1 MKNSLLAK
9 NIQLSIISLL
19 LLFAVGLV
27 SLFFVYDYYL
37 DQVESRHQARQA
49 VLLEER
55 IDKKQ
60 KILHG
65 VAVALANVSTIRD
78 ALAYE
83 DREALIREL
92 SHLRQEYAKWTG
104 FVNYAFHAISHD
116 GRSLYRSYDPD
127 SYGQDVT
134 AHPMIK
140 KVMTDAT
147 TVTQVDK
154 GGFGNVYR
162 VITIQ
167 PVFALD
173 SNELVGYM
181 TISQG
186 LKQILMEF
194 EADGMEYLVFEQ
206 DTNASLEDA
215 QKQYVLDNGSYFVD
229 RPLAD
234 WKFSQ
239 TEVVQPKMQKK
250 QGWYYQTKPIF
261 DEFNNI
267 RAFHLIAV
275 PELVLRQQAWSLTLK
290 LAWILLAIYALVF
303 LMLMIQMGLLRSSV
317 LKPMRDMSRT
327 IKSIIKTK
335 QYNQSVEVLRKDEIG
350 EMSTL
355 FNKLLVKTN
364 NLIFNLK
371 YLNIAIDKTLIVS
384 RADRYGKITDVND
397 NFCHISGYTAEE
409 LIGSPHNLVRHP
421 DMPADVFED
430 LWHTIQNKQ
439 IWRGEIKNLR
449 KDGTSYYVMSYIIP
463 ILDQQDDLIEYLSI
477 RQDITLIVELRETL
491 QRALAS
497 AEYEKSVAQ
506 KANQAKSEFLSSM
519 SHELRTP
526 LNAIIGFSQ
535 LLNISNLTD
544 DQREQVEII
553 QSSGKH
559 LLQLINDVL
568 EFAKLESGKLKITLE
583 AVMAKKVVKE
593 AITLTESE
601 AKAHHVTLVY
611 NTLVTD
617 EVVIAD
623 RLRLKQVI
631 LNLISNAIKYNKPN
645 GEVRLSCQIT
655 HKSNKAYWELSVKDT
670 GVGIAKSYLDKVFE
684 PFNRLGHENSSIEGT
699 GIGLS
704 IALDLVEQMQGYLT
718 VTSEEGQG
726 SDFRLGLPLQ
736 QSNSESLPIPLQD
749 EKLQSKT
756 SNSTESVESAE
767 FTQTLRILYVE
778 DNHANMK
785 SMSRMINSLND
796 VEFKI
801 APNTENALE
810 IAKRW
815 PPHLVLL
822 GINLQENNDGQA
834 LTLFKSRPELSRNN
848 TQFYAINTQSE
859 PEKIADLIKFGF
871 DGYIAKP
878 FELDAIYKVI
888 NDCRKVVRAIE

>member
-1 MKNSLLAK
+1 MRNSLLAK
-9 NIQLSIISLL
+9 NVQLSIISLL

-27 SLFFVYDYYL
+27 SLFFVYEYYL
-37 DQVESRHQARQA
+37 DQVENRHQTRQA
-49 VLLEER
+49 ILLEER

-65 VAVALANVSTIRD
+65 VAVALSNVSTIRD
-78 ALAYE
+78 ALAYQ

-92 SHLRQEYAKWTG
+92 GHLRQEYAKWTG
-104 FVNYAFHAISHD
+104 FVNYAFHAISYD
-116 GRSLYRSYDPD
+116 GRSLYKSYDPD

-134 AHPMIK
+134 EHPMIK
-140 KVMTDAT
+140 KVMAEAT

-206 DTNASLEDA
+206 DTGASIVEAD
-215 QKQYVLDNGSYFVD
+215 QKYVLDNGRYFVD
-229 RPLAD
+229 RPLAG
-234 WKFSQ
+234 WTLSRA
-239 TEVVQPKMQKK
+239 EAIQPEMQKK

-261 DEFNNI
+261 DELNNV

-275 PELVLRQQAWSLTLK
+275 PEKVLRQQALSLTLK

-327 IKSIIKTK
+327 IKNIIKTK

-355 FNKLLVKTN
+355 FNQLLVRTN

-384 RADRYGKITDVND
+384 RADRYGNITSVND

-421 DMPADVFED
+421 DMSKDVFED

-439 IWRGEIKNLR
+439 IWRGEIKNLG

-463 ILDQQDDLIEYLSI
+463 ILDQKDNLVEYLSI

-491 QRALAS
+491 QRALVS

-506 KANQAKSEFLSSM
+506 TANKAKSEFLSSM
-519 SHELRTP
+519 THELRTP

-544 DQREQVEII
+544 GQREQVEII

-568 EFAKLESGKLKITLE
+568 EFAKLESGKLKISLE
-583 AVMAKKVVKE
+583 PVLAKKVVKE

-601 AKAHHVTLVY
+601 AKAHNVTLVY
-611 NTLVTD
+611 KTLDTD

-655 HKSNKAYWELSVKDT
+655 HKSNQDYWELSVKDT

-684 PFNRLGHENSSIEGT
+684 PFNRLGHETSNIEGT

-704 IALDLVEQMQGYLT
+704 IALDLVNQMQGYLS
-718 VTSEEGQG
+718 VTSEEGRG

-736 QSNSESLPIPLQD
+736 ASNL
-749 EKLQSKT
+749 EKLPSTLEDENFQSKP
-756 SNSTESVESAE
+756 SNLVHLTEVSKK
-767 FTQTLRILYVE
+767 FRILYIE

-785 SMSRMINSLND
+785 SMSNIVASLND
-796 VEFKI
+796 LEFKI
-801 APNTENALE
+801 APTVENGLE

-822 GINLQENNDGQA
+822 DSNLQGWNNGEA
-834 LTLFKSRPELSRNN
+834 LTLFKSIPTLTRYS
-848 TQFYAINTQSE
+848 TQFYAINTQSNPGE
-859 PEKIADLIKFGF
+859 IEDLIKLGF
-871 DGYIAKP
+871 DGSITKP
-878 FELDAIYKVI
+878 FERDDIYKVI

>member
-1 MKNSLLAK
+1 MSNSLLAK
-9 NIQLSIISLL
+9 NIQLSVISLL
-19 LLFAVGLV
+19 LLFAVGV
-27 SLFFVYDYYL
+27 ISLFFVHGYYL
-37 DQVESRHQARQA
+37 VQVENEHQTRQA
-49 VLLEER
+49 LLLEER

-60 KILHG
+60 KILHA
-65 VAVALANVSTIRD
+65 VAVALANVSTIRE
-78 ALAYE
+78 AMAYE
-83 DREALIREL
+83 DREVLIAEL
-92 SHLRQEYAKWTG
+92 GHLQDEYAKWTG
-104 FVNYAFHAISHD
+104 FVNYAFHAVTHD
-116 GRSLYRSYDPD
+116 GRSLYRSYDPE

-134 AHPMIK
+134 DHPMIRQA
-140 KVMTDAT
+140 MAERTSL
-147 TVTQVDK
+147 TQVDK
-154 GGFGNVYR
+154 GGYGNVYR

-173 SNELVGYM
+173 SDELVGYI
-181 TISQG
+181 TSSQG
-186 LKQILMEF
+186 LKQILLEF
-194 EADGMEYLVFEQ
+194 ETDGMEYLVFELDSSQQ
-206 DTNASLEDA
+206 DLKSSR
-215 QKQYVLDNGSYFVD
+215 QYVVDNGRYFVD
-229 RPLAD
+229 RPLANWSFD
-234 WKFSQ
+234 EANLNHSKL
-239 TEVVQPKMQKK
+239 QKK

-261 DEFNNI
+261 DASNQV
-267 RAFHLIAV
+267 RAFHMIAV
-275 PELVLRQQAWSLTLK
+275 PEKVLRHQAWSLTLK
-290 LAWILLAIYALVF
+290 IAWVLLAVYLIVIF
-303 LMLMIQMGLLRSSV
+303 MVMVQMSLLRASV

-327 IKSIIKTK
+327 IKNIIKTK
-335 QYNQSVEVLRKDEIG
+335 QYNQSVEVLRQDEIG

-355 FNKLLVKTN
+355 FNQLLVKTN
-364 NLIFNLK
+364 SLIFNLK
-371 YLNIAIDKTLIVS
+371 YLNIAVDKTLIVS
-384 RADRYGKITDVND
+384 RADRFGRITDVNE
-397 NFCHISGYTAEE
+397 NFCHISGYTAQE

-421 DMPADVFED
+421 DMSADVFAD

-463 ILDQQDDLIEYLSI
+463 ILDQQDNLVEYLSI

-497 AEYEKSVAQ
+497 AEFEKSVAQ
-506 KANQAKSEFLSSM
+506 KANKAKSEFLSSM

-568 EFAKLESGKLKITLE
+568 EFAKLESGKLKISLE
-583 AVMAKKVVKE
+583 PVMAKKVVRE

-601 AKAHHVTLVY
+601 AKAHNVTLVY
-611 NTLVTD
+611 NTLDTD

-655 HKSNKAYWELSVKDT
+655 HKSNQSYWELSVKDT

-736 QSNSESLPIPLQD
+736 SFTGLSATDQDATLQSNEA
-749 EKLQSKT
+749 
-756 SNSTESVESAE
+756 NSDKPVEII
-767 FTQTLRILYVE
+767 QTLRVLYIE
-778 DNHANMK
+778 GNHANMK
-785 SMSRMINSLND
+785 RMSSLMASFKD
-796 VEFKI
+796 LEFKI
-801 APNTENALE
+801 APSAENGLDVAN
-810 IAKRW
+810 RW
-815 PPHLVLL
+815 APNLVMLDS
-822 GINLQENNDGQA
+822 NLPGANGDQA
-834 LTLFKSRPELSRNN
+834 LALFKSMPSLQRNN
-848 TQFYAINTQSE
+848 TQFYALIEHETPQ
-859 PEKIADLIKFGF
+859 PADGLIKLGF
-871 DGYIAKP
+871 DGYITKP
-878 FELDAIYKVI
+878 FELEDISKLIKA
-888 NDCRKVVRAIE
+888 CREAQMHSK